1 MRVAQ
6 EKGYTLIELA
16 IVVVLIGLMLA
27 VSIPKVRYSLLT
39 DNLKS
44 TTRRIIGLVKGLRD
58 EAIRE
63 QKVYLLCFDI
73 GSNRFWVDFDAATEE
88 ERELAHEKAF
98 QLPPDIRILDI
109 WCRGKGKK
117 VDGEVA
123 IRFSRKGYVEQTVI
137 HLGAKDNREFTLV
150 LNPFLV
156 TIKLYD
162 RYVDIEAM

>member
-16 IVVVLIGLMLA
+16 VVVVLIGLMLA
-27 VSIPKVRYSLLT
+27 ISIPRIQYSLLT

-63 QKVYLLCFDI
+63 QKVCLLCFDI
-73 GSNRFWVDFDAATEE
+73 ESNELWVESDAPSEE
-88 ERELAHEKAF
+88 ERELARERAF
-98 QLPPDIRILDI
+98 RLPPDIRILDV

-117 VDGEVA
+117 AD
-123 IRFSRKGYVEQTVI
+123 
-137 HLGAKDNREFTLV
+137 
-150 LNPFLV
+150 
-156 TIKLYD
+156 
-162 RYVDIEAM
+162 